1 MKPKLLIII
10 ILFVAV
16 LSVLASQAYY
26 RFMHHVPHAISCDYL
41 KKRIDKAERQLSQEN
56 LKQLYTEDEIEQL
69 EMMFD
74 DIKYEQDCHAQY
86 KKFQKHLKLHPMKGE
101 TP

>member
-1 MKPKLLIII
+1 MRPKLLLII

-16 LSVLASQAYY
+16 LSVLASQVYY
-26 RFMHHVPHAISCDYL
+26 RFMHHVPHTISCDYL
-41 KKRIDKAERQLSQEN
+41 KKRIAKAEMQLDQED
-56 LKQLYTEDEIEQL
+56 LKPLYSEDEIQQL
-69 EMMFD
+69 EMMLA

-86 KKFQKHLKLHPMKGE
+86 KKFQKHLKQHPIKGE